1 MGVSVLTIVRNRSA
15 HLAQLVEGLRR
26 SDCRPDELIVV
37 DMSDE
42 PVTVGS
48 TGFPVRV
55 ERFET
60 DGLLLAAARN
70 RAASLAKHDMLVF
83 LDVDC
88 IPLRHCVG
96 LLAETLTEHDGL
108 LCADIRYLGPDDA
121 RGSWEEADLLEHGR
135 AHPVRAFPACGVREE
150 PNAGLFWSLAFALR
164 RSTFAA
170 LGGFDEGFAG
180 YGAEDTDFGF
190 RAAAAGLKLLFVGQA
205 IACHQYHDSYD
216 PPVQHVA
223 DIVRNARFFRARWD
237 RWPMEGWLADFERL
251 GLVRWRENTLDLVR
265 SPTACEMA
273 AFRVEPAGWSRVDD
287 DTGTKEARGRRSP
300 HKLSQCQSPPS
311 GTSQG

>member
-15 HLAQLVEGLRR
+15 HLAQLIEGLRR
-26 SDCRPDELIVV
+26 SDRRPDELIVV

-42 PVTVGS
+42 PVTVGP
-48 TGFPVRV
+48 TGFPVLI

-60 DGLLLAAARN
+60 DGLPLAAARN

-88 IPLRHCVG
+88 IPLGDCVG

-121 RGSWEEADLLEHGR
+121 RGSWEETDLLKHGR
-135 AHPVRAFPACGVREE
+135 PHPVRAFPARGVREE
-150 PNAGLFWSLAFALR
+150 TNAGLFWSLAFALR

-170 LGGFDEGFAG
+170 LGGFDEGFTG

-205 IACHQYHDSYD
+205 IACHQYHDSYE

-223 DIVRNARFFRARWD
+223 DIVRNARVFQARWD

-251 GLVRWRENTLDLVR
+251 GLVRWEENALDFLR
-265 SPTACEMA
+265 LPTACEMA
-273 AFRVEPAGWSRVDD
+273 AARVEPAGWSKLEN
-287 DTGTKEARGRRSP
+287 DTGTKEARSV
-300 HKLSQCQSPPS
+300 S
-311 GTSQG
+311 GPA